1 MKMMN
6 RCTFLLLLVFMPTLF
21 AHGDGILVK
30 KYFRNKHTFVIVCR
44 GYPKEDLTGEARIES
59 AKEAALI
66 NAQFITRAL
75 FDDSVDVFRYG
86 TIEKYRVY
94 SNYAVVYYVIEM
106 RNLRRKLR

>member
-1 MKMMN
+1 MRMMN
-6 RCTFLLLLVFMPTLF
+6 RCAFLLLVILVPTLS

-30 KYFRNKHTFVIVCR
+30 KYFRNSHTFVIVCR
-44 GYPKEDLTGEARIES
+44 GYPKEGLTGEARIES

-75 FDDSVDVFRYG
+75 FDDSVDVFRNG
-86 TIEKYRVY
+86 TVERYRVY

-106 RNLRRKLR
+106 RNLRRRLR